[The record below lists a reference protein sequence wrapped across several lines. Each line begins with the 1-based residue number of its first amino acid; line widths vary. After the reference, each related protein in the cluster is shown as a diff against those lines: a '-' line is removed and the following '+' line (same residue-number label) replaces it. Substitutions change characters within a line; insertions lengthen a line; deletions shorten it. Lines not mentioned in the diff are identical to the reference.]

1 MIDYP
6 GLFWFLVFLI
16 PLLVLQRQLHK
27 EMQAILLLLTRR
39 ADVSIVLFSLIF
51 FPGVAM
57 HELSHWLMAKL
68 LGVHTGRFSLIP
80 RPMANG
86 RLRLGLVETA
96 PTSLLGE
103 ALIGTA
109 PLLAG
114 GAFVAYAG
122 WVHLGVSQIYPYSI
136 PLDWATWE
144 RAISLA
150 IGQPDFWLWVY
161 LTFVVSSTMF
171 PSSSDRRA
179 WLPLILIIALAV
191 VLVFLAGAGP
201 WLIQNFAPVLDAALQ
216 SIAFILAISLALHLI
231 FYIPAFLI
239 RHGLSRITHLRVV

>member
-1 MIDYP
+1 MIDYL

-27 EMQAILLLLTRR
+27 EIQAILLLLTRR

-68 LGVHTGRFSLIP
+68 LGVPTGRFSLIP

-96 PTSLLGE
+96 PTNLLGE

-122 WVHLGVSQIYPYSI
+122 WLHLGVSQIYPYSI
-136 PLDWATWE
+136 PLNWATWE
-144 RAISLA
+144 AVISLA
-150 IGQPDFWLWVY
+150 IAQPDFWLWVY
-161 LTFVVSSTMF
+161 LTFVISSTMF

-179 WLPLILIIALAV
+179 WLPLLLIAALTV
-191 VLVFLAGAGP
+191 GLVFLAGAAP
-201 WLIQNFAPVLDAALQ
+201 WFIQNFAPVLDAALQ
-216 SIAFILAISLALHLI
+216 SITFILAISLGLHLI
-231 FYIPAFLI
+231 FFLPAFLV
-239 RHGLSRITHLRVV
+239 RQGLSRITHMRVV